1 VRSPLSQDHHNGDIY
16 IVQVI
21 EAIAQSPARRVNT
34 KYGERT
40 VIDCVRRDTGEKVT
54 VWRAGDDD
62 YSQKHIIK
70 NARLT
75 LTLDNKG
82 KYSLVEDPALVNL
95 GQPLPDEP
103 VPVKPVYDHKI
114 EKHNDSDQSLLN
126 PSQKREIANYIQE
139 MAKLYGFCLTQADS
153 LGVEGE
159 DRRAIATTL
168 YLSAQKKFA
177 L

>member
-1 VRSPLSQDHHNGDIY
+1 M
-16 IVQVI
+16 VQLI

-40 VIDCVRRDTGEKVT
+40 VIDAIRRDNGEKVT
-54 VWRAGDDD
+54 IWRGGDDD
-62 YSQKHIIK
+62 YSQKHVIK

-82 KYSLVEDPALVNL
+82 KYSLVEDPNLVSL
-95 GQPLPDEP
+95 GQPLPDSP
-103 VPVKPVYDHKI
+103 VPVRPVFDHKI
-114 EKHNDSDQSLLN
+114 EKPNDTDQSLLSPN
-126 PSQKREIANYIQE
+126 QKREIANYISQ
-139 MAKLYGFCLTQADS
+139 MKDLYGFCLTQAES

-159 DRRAIATTL
+159 DKRAIATTL

>member
-1 VRSPLSQDHHNGDIY
+1 MQL
-16 IVQVI
+16 I
-21 EAIAQSPARRVNT
+21 EAMATDRARQVNT

-40 VIDCVRRDTGEKVT
+40 VIDAVRRDNGEKVT
-54 VWRAGDDD
+54 VWRSGDDK
-62 YSQKHIIK
+62 YSQKHVIT

-75 LTLDNKG
+75 LTLDSKG
-82 KYSLVEDPALVNL
+82 KYSLIEAPNLANL
-95 GQPLPDEP
+95 GQPLPESP

-114 EKHNDSDQSLLN
+114 EKTSESDQSSLN
-126 PSQKREIANYIQE
+126 SNQKREIASYIQE
-139 MAKLYGFCLTQADS
+139 MTKLYGFCLTQAES

-168 YLSAQKKFA
+168 YLSAQKKFS

>member
-1 VRSPLSQDHHNGDIY
+1 M
-16 IVQVI
+16 VQLI
-21 EAIAQSPARRVNT
+21 EAMATDRARRVNT

-40 VIDCVRRDTGEKVT
+40 VIDAVRRDTGEKVT
-54 VWRAGDDD
+54 VWRAGDDE
-62 YSQKHIIK
+62 YSQKHVIR

-82 KYSLVEDPALVNL
+82 KYSLVEDPNLVNL
-95 GQPLPDEP
+95 GQPLPDE
-103 VPVKPVYDHKI
+103 VPVKPVHNYDHKI
-114 EKHNDSDQSLLN
+114 TQNSEKLSDSDQSLLN
-126 PSQKREIANYIQE
+126 PSQKREIAQYIQD
-139 MAKLYGFCLTQADS
+139 MAKLYGFCLNQADS

-159 DRRAIATTL
+159 DKRAIATTL

>member
-1 VRSPLSQDHHNGDIY
+1 MKL
-16 IVQVI
+16 I

-40 VIDCVRRDTGEKVT
+40 VIDAIRRDNGEKVT
-54 VWRAGDDD
+54 VWRGGDDE
-62 YSQKHIIK
+62 YSQKHVIK

-75 LTLDNKG
+75 LTLDSKG
-82 KYSLVEDPALVNL
+82 KYNLVEDTNLANL
-95 GQPLPDEP
+95 GQPRPDSP
-103 VPVKPVYDHKI
+103 VPVKSVHNFNHKI
-114 EKHNDSDQSLLN
+114 EETSESDQSSLSPN
-126 PSQKREIANYIQE
+126 QKREIANYVTE
-139 MAKLYGFCLTQADS
+139 MAKLYGFCLTQAES

>member
-1 VRSPLSQDHHNGDIY
+1 MQL
-16 IVQVI
+16 I

-40 VIDCVRRDTGEKVT
+40 VIDAIRRDNGEKVT
-54 VWRAGDDD
+54 VWRGGDDD
-62 YSQKHIIK
+62 YSQRHVIR

-82 KYSLVEDPALVNL
+82 KYSLVEDPNLVSL
-95 GQPLPDEP
+95 GQPLPADP
-103 VPVKPVYDHKI
+103 VPVKPVHNTNHVI
-114 EKHNDSDQSLLN
+114 EKPSETDQSSLSN
-126 PSQKREIANYIQE
+126 SQKREIANYIQD

-153 LGVEGE
+153 LGVDGE

-168 YLSAQKKFA
+168 YLSAQKKFS

>member
-1 VRSPLSQDHHNGDIY
+1 MQL
-16 IVQVI
+16 I
-21 EAIAQSPARRVNT
+21 EAMATDRARRVTT

-40 VIDCVRRDTGEKVT
+40 VIDCVRRDNGEKVT
-54 VWRAGDDD
+54 VWRGGDDE
-62 YSQKHIIK
+62 YSQKYVIK

-75 LTLDNKG
+75 LTLDSKG
-82 KYSLVEDPALVNL
+82 KYNLVEDPALVNL
-95 GQPLPDEP
+95 GKPLPAEP
-103 VPVKPVYDHKI
+103 VPVKPVHSYDHKI
-114 EKHNDSDQSLLN
+114 AQNSEKLNECDQSLLSPN
-126 PSQKREIANYIQE
+126 QKREIASYISE

>member
-1 VRSPLSQDHHNGDIY
+1 M
-16 IVQVI
+16 VQLI
-21 EAIAQSPARRVNT
+21 EAMATDRARRVNT

-40 VIDCVRRDTGEKVT
+40 VIDAVRRDTGEKVT
-54 VWRAGDDD
+54 VWRGGDDE
-62 YSQKHIIK
+62 YSQKHVIK

-82 KYSLVEDPALVNL
+82 KYSLVEDTALVNL

-103 VPVKPVYDHKI
+103 VPVKPVYNHVI
-114 EKHNDSDQSLLN
+114 EKPTDTDQSSLSPN
-126 PSQKREIANYIQE
+126 QKREIANYVQE
-139 MAKLYGFCLTQADS
+139 MAKLYKYCLDQVDATI
-153 LGVEGE
+153 GVEGE
-159 DRRAIATTL
+159 DKRAIATTL

>member
-1 VRSPLSQDHHNGDIY
+1 M
-16 IVQVI
+16 VQLI
-21 EAIAQSPARRVNT
+21 QAMATDRARRVNT
-34 KYGERT
+34 KYRERT
-40 VIDCVRRDTGEKVT
+40 VIDAIRRDNGEKVT
-54 VWRAGDDD
+54 VWRGGDDE
-62 YSQKHIIK
+62 YSQKHVIR

-82 KYSLVEDPALVNL
+82 KYSLVEDPALVSL
-95 GQPLPDEP
+95 GQLPDEP

-114 EKHNDSDQSLLN
+114 EKHNESDQSSLSPN
-126 PSQKREIANYIQE
+126 QKREIASYIQE
-139 MAKLYGFCLTQADS
+139 MAKLYGFCLNQAET